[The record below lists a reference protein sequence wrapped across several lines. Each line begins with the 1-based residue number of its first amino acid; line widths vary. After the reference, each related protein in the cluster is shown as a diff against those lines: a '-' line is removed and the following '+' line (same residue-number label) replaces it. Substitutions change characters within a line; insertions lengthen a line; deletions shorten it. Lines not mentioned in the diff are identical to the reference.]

1 MEIWNDDEKEL
12 TRHVSD
18 LKMKLIEPG
27 MEINEKSSKLNNLEK
42 NGETKE
48 ENIKTIEL
56 KVTR

>member
-1 MEIWNDDEKEL
+1 M

>member
-1 MEIWNDDEKEL
+1 
-12 TRHVSD
+12 
-18 LKMKLIEPG
+18 MKLIEPG